1 MFNFYK
7 GFNKNKETKIVTDYV
22 KITDI
27 DRINQIR
34 EQRSGSFNK
43 QQSVTENVPIQENKD
58 IYRDRMNALKNIKK
72 D

>member
-7 GFNKNKETKIVTDYV
+7 GFNKNKETKIVTDYI
-22 KITDI
+22 KITDM

-34 EQRSGSFNK
+34 KQREEVFHK
-43 QQSVTENVPIQENKD
+43 QPDIPSTPITENKD

>member
-34 EQRSGSFNK
+34 DQRAGVFNK
-43 QQSVTENVPIQENKD
+43 QQPVINNTPIQENKD
-58 IYRDRMNALKNIKK
+58 IHRDRMNALKNIKK